1 MTKIIKKAIEIHF
14 KVRILRFKNLDMFS
28 KHLKWI
34 LLFVLA
40 LIWGSSFILIKRG
53 LVGLT
58 PYQLGSLRIIFAT
71 LFLLIIGFKSLA
83 TIPRVKWKYIAL
95 TAFVG
100 TFMPVYLFSIAETEI
115 SSSITA
121 VLNSL
126 TPLGALVIGIMAFGL
141 DVQRRQVY
149 GVVIGLAGSIL
160 LIANGAANNPDQN
173 YWYALLVVFAAFCY
187 SLNVNLIKKYLSDV
201 KPVAI
206 TAGNF
211 VILLIPAI
219 IILFSTDFIS
229 VVHKSEVQNAMLYIV
244 VLGTVGTGI
253 ANIIYFKLIHMSSPV
268 FASSV
273 TYMIPVVAFFWGIL
287 DQELFTPIQYVGAII
302 IFVGI
307 YLSAKKQ

>member
-1 MTKIIKKAIEIHF
+1 
-14 KVRILRFKNLDMFS
+14 MFS

-71 LFLLIIGFKSLA
+71 VFLLIIGLKSIT
-83 TIPRVKWKYIAL
+83 TIPHGKWKYIAL

-100 TFMPVYLFSIAETEI
+100 TFMPVYLFAIAETEI
-115 SSSITA
+115 SSSIAA

-126 TPLGALVIGIMAFGL
+126 TPLGALVIGLLAFGL
-141 DVQRRQVY
+141 QVEKRQVF
-149 GVVIGLAGSIL
+149 GVIIGLIGSIL
-160 LIANGAANNPDQN
+160 LIANGASNNPEQN
-173 YWYALLVVFAAFCY
+173 YWYTLLVVFAAFCY

-201 KPVAI
+201 KPLAI

-211 VILLIPAI
+211 IVLLIPALI
-219 IILFSTDFIS
+219 VLFSNDFAA
-229 VVHKSEVQNAMLYIV
+229 VVGKSEVQHAMLYIA
-244 VLGTVGTGI
+244 VLGIIGTGI
-253 ANIIYFKLIHMSSPV
+253 ANIIYFRLIQMSSPI

-287 DQELFTPIQYVGAII
+287 DQELFSPMQYVGAVI

-307 YLSAKKQ
+307 YLSAKKQS

>member
-1 MTKIIKKAIEIHF
+1 
-14 KVRILRFKNLDMFS
+14 MFS

-53 LVGLT
+53 LIGLT

-71 LFLLIIGFKSLA
+71 VFLLIIGFKSIA
-83 TIPRVKWKYIAL
+83 TIPHVKWKYIAL
-95 TAFVG
+95 TALIG
-100 TFMPVYLFSIAETEI
+100 TFMPVYLFAIAETEI

-126 TPLGALVIGIMAFGL
+126 TPLGALIIGVLAFGL
-141 DVQRRQVY
+141 NVQRRQVF
-149 GVVIGLAGSIL
+149 GVFIGLLGSIL
-160 LIANGAANNPDQN
+160 LIVNGAANNPEQN
-173 YWYALLVVFAAFCY
+173 YWYALLVIFAAFCY

-201 KPVAI
+201 KPIAI

-211 VILLIPAI
+211 IVLLVPALVV
-219 IILFSTDFIS
+219 LFSSDF
-229 VVHKSEVQNAMLYIV
+229 VVDVQRSEVQNAMIYIAI
-244 VLGTVGTGI
+244 LGIVGTGI
-253 ANIIYFKLIHMSSPV
+253 ANIIYFKLIHMSSPI

-287 DQELFTPIQYVGAII
+287 DHELFSPMQYVGAVI

-307 YLSAKKQ
+307 YLSAKK

>member
-1 MTKIIKKAIEIHF
+1 
-14 KVRILRFKNLDMFS
+14 MFS

-71 LFLLIIGFKSLA
+71 VFLLIIGLKSIT
-83 TIPRVKWKYIAL
+83 TIPHGKWKYIAL
-95 TAFVG
+95 TAFIG
-100 TFMPVYLFSIAETEI
+100 TFMPVYLFAIAETEI

-126 TPLGALVIGIMAFGL
+126 TPLGALVIGLLAFGL
-141 DVQRRQVY
+141 QVEKRQVF
-149 GVVIGLAGSIL
+149 GVIIGLVGSIL
-160 LIANGAANNPDQN
+160 LIANGAFNNPEQN
-173 YWYALLVVFAAFCY
+173 YWYTLLVIFAAFCY

-201 KPVAI
+201 KPLAI

-211 VILLIPAI
+211 IVLLIPALVV
-219 IILFSTDFIS
+219 LFSNDFVS
-229 VVHKSEVQNAMLYIV
+229 VVGKSEVQNAMLYIA
-244 VLGTVGTGI
+244 VLGIIGTGI
-253 ANIIYFKLIHMSSPV
+253 ANIIYFKLIQMSSPI

-287 DQELFTPIQYVGAII
+287 DNELFSPMQYVGAVI

-307 YLSAKKQ
+307 YLSAKKQS

>member
-1 MTKIIKKAIEIHF
+1 
-14 KVRILRFKNLDMFS
+14 MFS

-34 LLFVLA
+34 LLLVLA

-71 LFLLIIGFKSLA
+71 IFLLIIGFKSIA
-83 TIPRVKWKYIAL
+83 TIPHGKWKYIAL
-95 TAFVG
+95 TALIG
-100 TFMPVYLFSIAETEI
+100 TFMPVYLFAIAETEI

-126 TPLGALVIGIMAFGL
+126 TPLGALIIGVLAFGL
-141 DVQRRQVY
+141 NVQRRQVF
-149 GVVIGLAGSIL
+149 GVFIGLLGSIL
-160 LIANGAANNPDQN
+160 LIVNGAANNPEQN
-173 YWYALLVVFAAFCY
+173 YWYALLVIFAAFCY

-201 KPVAI
+201 KPLAI

-211 VILLIPAI
+211 IVLLVPALI
-219 IILFSTDFIS
+219 VLFSTDFVS
-229 VVHKSEVQNAMLYIV
+229 VLNQTEVQNAMLFIV
-244 VLGTVGTGI
+244 ILGIVGTGV
-253 ANIIYFKLIHMSSPV
+253 ANIIYFNLIQMSSPI

-287 DQELFTPIQYVGAII
+287 DNELFSPMQYVGAVI
-302 IFVGI
+302 IFIGI
-307 YLSAKKQ
+307 YLSARKQ

>member
-14 KVRILRFKNLDMFS
+14 NIRILHFKILSMLS

-71 LFLLIIGFKSLA
+71 IFLMIIGFKSIA
-83 TIPRVKWKYIAL
+83 TIPQGKWKYIAL

-126 TPLGALVIGIMAFGL
+126 TPLGALVIGILAFGL
-141 DVQRRQVY
+141 DVQRR
-149 GVVIGLAGSIL
+149 
-160 LIANGAANNPDQN
+160 
-173 YWYALLVVFAAFCY
+173 
-187 SLNVNLIKKYLSDV
+187 
-201 KPVAI
+201 
-206 TAGNF
+206 
-211 VILLIPAI
+211 
-219 IILFSTDFIS
+219 
-229 VVHKSEVQNAMLYIV
+229 
-244 VLGTVGTGI
+244 
-253 ANIIYFKLIHMSSPV
+253 
-268 FASSV
+268 
-273 TYMIPVVAFFWGIL
+273 
-287 DQELFTPIQYVGAII
+287 
-302 IFVGI
+302 
-307 YLSAKKQ
+307 